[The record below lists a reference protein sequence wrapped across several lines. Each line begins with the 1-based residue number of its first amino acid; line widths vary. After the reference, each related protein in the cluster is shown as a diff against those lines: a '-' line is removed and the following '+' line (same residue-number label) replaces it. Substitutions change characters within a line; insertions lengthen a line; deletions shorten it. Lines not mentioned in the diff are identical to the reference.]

1 MAWDGET
8 MPSKNVTNKTN
19 YMNTNSCLI
28 AIKMS
33 KTNNITMKRS
43 EKLISYAESIGVK
56 DYFLIG
62 EDMINPKRKLSTE
75 PFEDLKGLINQN
87 PNYDSILCQDHKI
100 LMRKPDFFN
109 KLTRLLQEKKYK
121 CIFQQLLIVFLM
133 KDLLLAQP
141 MQRLSIQLT

>member
-1 MAWDGET
+1 M
-8 MPSKNVTNKTN
+8 
-19 YMNTNSCLI
+19 
-28 AIKMS
+28 

-62 EDMINPKRKLSTE
+62 EDWINPKRKLSPE

-87 PNYDSILCQDHKI
+87 PNYDSILCQDHKT

-109 KLTRLLQEKKYK
+109 KLTRLLQEKNIQMHFAATSDSLFDERFIISPTYAKAFNS
-121 CIFQQLLIVFLM
+121 INLL
-133 KDLLLAQP
+133 
-141 MQRLSIQLT
+141 